1 VYENAHKENMM
12 NNNQSIIPR
21 PPVHYLSSLL
31 TVVLDNVWG
40 LPEMGAAAT
49 GVGILGLPFLSIA
62 TGLSCFLGVFAIQKF
77 VVGDS
82 AGTSFAKALVMGVI
96 AGVPFQVTGT
106 AVGGALLGWS
116 GLSGLGRLLGG
127 GPRPQQPPVTL
138 PPESARRLPPER

>member
-1 VYENAHKENMM
+1 M

-82 AGTSFAKALVMGVI
+82 AGAAFAKAVVMGAI

-106 AVGGALLGWS
+106 AVGGLLLGWS
-116 GLSGLGRLLGG
+116 GVSGLGRLLGG
-127 GPRPQQPPVTL
+127 GPRQEQPPPVTL